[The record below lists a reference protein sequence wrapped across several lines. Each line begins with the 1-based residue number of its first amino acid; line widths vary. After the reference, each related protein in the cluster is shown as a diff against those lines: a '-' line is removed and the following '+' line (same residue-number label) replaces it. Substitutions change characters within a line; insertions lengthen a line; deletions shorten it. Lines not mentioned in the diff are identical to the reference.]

1 MKYHIELDPALVQL
15 ASVFDKA
22 ELTLYLSGESLR
34 AKIRF
39 YSNYRNGLGK
49 ARESLAATR

>member
-1 MKYHIELDPALVQL
+1 MAIKSVSIRIEKEMLDKL
-15 ASVFDKA
+15 AFIADYEGRSV
-22 ELTLYLSGESLR
+22 
-34 AKIRF
+34 RF

>member
-1 MKYHIELDPALVQL
+1 MDRIINFMNELSPDAM
-15 ASVFDKA
+15 
-22 ELTLYLSGESLR
+22 SLLE
-34 AKIRF
+34 RF

>member
-1 MKYHIELDPALVQL
+1 MDILKYTTKVRKGQHLT
-15 ASVFDKA
+15 A
-22 ELTLYLSGESLR
+22 EG
-34 AKIRF
+34 F